1 MSNDRRAR
9 ALVTGGAGFLGS
21 HVCEA
26 LLAEGFNVVCLDNFA
41 TGFLRNI
48 ETLVAEPR
56 FTLLTLDLAKGGPET
71 WDFDVVVHLALP
83 TSPFQ
88 YSAMPGAILKASGQ
102 GTWHALETARRSDA
116 RFVLASSWNVYEGSG
131 YDGSGYEG
139 SGYDKDDAEQSSG
152 GSDQVEPVFGTSERG
167 RGSVPGVA
175 ESLTQSYRQT
185 HHVDTGI
192 LRIFHTYGPA
202 MRDDE
207 GDPVSTFIR
216 QALLGEALTVAG
228 DGSQLRSMCYVEDT
242 VEAIVRM
249 ASSLHPGPL
258 DVGNPVQISMLDLA
272 ERIIRIT
279 GSSSEVRFV
288 DDDTEHCADERPNVS
303 QTESQLGWRSRF
315 SVADGLAR
323 TVHARMVARL
333 LRQANAPDPD
343 DDLWGLRMTGGNLR
357 VS

>member
-1 MSNDRRAR
+1 MPNDRRAR

-26 LLAEGFNVVCLDNFA
+26 LLADGFTVVCLDNFA

-48 ETLVAEPR
+48 ETLVAEPH

-88 YSAMPGAILKASGQ
+88 YSAMPGDILKASGQ

-116 RFVLASSWNVYEGSG
+116 RFVLASSWNVYDGSA
-131 YDGSGYEG
+131 YDGSA
-139 SGYDKDDAEQSSG
+139 YDTEDAEQSSG
-152 GSDQVEPVFGTSERG
+152 GSDQVPEVFGTSERG
-167 RGSVPGVA
+167 RSSVPGFA

-185 HHVDTGI
+185 HNVNTGI
-192 LRIFHTYGPA
+192 LRIFRTYGPA

-216 QALLGEALTVAG
+216 QALLGEPLTVTG
-228 DGSQLRSMCYVEDT
+228 NGSQLRSMCYVADT
-242 VEAIVRM
+242 VEAIVAM

-258 DVGNPVQISMLDLA
+258 DVGHPVQISMLDLA

-279 GSSSEVRFV
+279 GSSSEVRFA
-288 DDDTEHCADERPNVS
+288 DSATEQCGEERPNVS
-303 QTESQLGWRSRF
+303 QAESQLGWRSRI
-315 SVADGLAR
+315 SVADGLER
-323 TVHARMVARL
+323 TVQAKMVARS
-333 LRQANAPDPD
+333 LRQASAPDPD